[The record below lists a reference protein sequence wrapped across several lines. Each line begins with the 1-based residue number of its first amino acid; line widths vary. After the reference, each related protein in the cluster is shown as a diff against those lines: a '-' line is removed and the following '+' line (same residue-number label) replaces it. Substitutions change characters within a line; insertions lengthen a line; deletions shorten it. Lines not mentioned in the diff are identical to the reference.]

1 MKPYTPREGSLPDK
15 VIGTLDNSPPGTLLT
30 VRQIADDFGVARSS
44 VANCL
49 KPAVKHG
56 VLFIGK
62 QDGIDAYGLGP
73 GDGFSAAAASVDQ
86 VPARARTTVAADP
99 AGDVDDD
106 AAGTTQDAPV
116 FSLWCDGTLHL
127 HGITPRPDGIFELS
141 LADAHR
147 LARLLHGFT
156 FDQ

>member
-15 VIGTLDNSPPGTLLT
+15 VIGTLETSPLGTLLT
-30 VRQIADDFGVARSS
+30 VRQIADDFVVAPKN
-44 VANCL
+44 VAICL
-49 KPAVKHG
+49 KSAVQHG
-56 VLFIGK
+56 LLFISK
-62 QDGIDAYGLGP
+62 QDGVHAYGLGP
-73 GDGFSAAAASVDQ
+73 GDGLSAAAAKT
-86 VPARARTTVAADP
+86 PARARTTAAADP
-99 AGDVDDD
+99 AVDVDDDD

-147 LARLLHGFT
+147 LAKLLHGFT